1 MDKFSPLDR
10 WFDITCVTTNL
21 NIVRYDLVLKNGISP
36 SEYQCLIDELCL
48 VIARLRLGKDYP
60 LWLVYWKNSDPIP
73 SELKLRFQD
82 VFWKGFVSTRA
93 SRKAAL
99 VFDKTALQGYIGE
112 LILYIIQS
120 QLNKTRISSCPE
132 KPKPYSK
139 TEGIDSLEIAGSLDD
154 PPSLHYIVWECKAT
168 TDAAYLSNNESKI
181 YSQHLYE
188 TQKSFAE
195 TVDDLDHRFKS
206 HPVLGPF
213 IDGMVDDFYQNPPT
227 IKKRFGG
234 CVVLSPNT
242 TTHPNAFSGFRDKF
256 LDKLAD
262 FPECRQ
268 ARLCYVSDLDD
279 IVEKVRSGIWTKL
292 LP

>member
-1 MDKFSPLDR
+1 MDKFPPLDR
-10 WFDITCVTTNL
+10 WFDITWVTTNP
-21 NIVRYDLVLKNGISP
+21 NIVRYDLVLKNDISP
-36 SEYQCLIDELCL
+36 VEYQCLIDELCL
-48 VIARLRLGKDYP
+48 VVARLRLGKDYP
-60 LWLVYWKNSDPIP
+60 LWLDYWKNTNPIP
-73 SELKLRFQD
+73 PELRLRFRD

-93 SRKAAL
+93 SGKGAP
-99 VFDKTALQGYIGE
+99 VFDQIALQGYIGE
-112 LILYIIQS
+112 LFLYLIQT

-139 TEGIDSLEIAGSLDD
+139 TEGIDSLEISGCLDD

-181 YSQHLYE
+181 YCQHLYE

-195 TVDDLDHRFKS
+195 TVDSLNHRFKD
-206 HPVLGPF
+206 HPVLEPF
-213 IDGMVDDFYQNPPT
+213 IGGMIDDFYQSPPT
-227 IKKRFGG
+227 EKKRFGG

-242 TTHPNAFSGFRDKF
+242 TIHPNAFSGFRNKF
-256 LDKLAD
+256 LGKLAD
-262 FPECRQ
+262 VPECRQ
-268 ARLCYVSDLDD
+268 ARLCYVSDLND